1 MKQLSK
7 ALAVFINLCNYGVGI
22 WVALTLILRRDF
34 TSIFYIKGM
43 STNESLFF
51 NMLLFDAGLAAL
63 GVVIVLMT
71 REYKKLNLVIEY
83 PIVFEALPVVVS
95 VISIMYAV
103 KADTAREKIFVIA
116 AAVIYALLSLVI
128 IYAGTTVFQ
137 IFPKEEK

>member
-7 ALAVFINLCNYGVGI
+7 ALAVFINVCNYGVGI

-34 TSIFYIKGM
+34 TSVFYINGM

-51 NMLLFDAGLAAL
+51 NMLLFEAGLAAL

-71 REYKKLNLVIEY
+71 REYKKLSLVIEY
-83 PIVFEALPVVVS
+83 PIVFEVLPVVVS
-95 VISIMYAV
+95 VISIMYAI
-103 KADTAREKIFVIA
+103 KADTSREKIFVIA
-116 AAVIYALLSLVI
+116 AAVAYALLSLAV
-128 IYAGTTVFQ
+128 IYAGAAVFQ